1 MAASSWLCSIYVDIV
16 ARTES
21 VVFQNSQWWEDAAL
35 IAIRV
40 LVLRLTEPF
49 HTLVTGCDSP
59 IWTKNPRSWAERS
72 RGGGCLT
79 TSMAVRE
86 AAVRTNMYRHR
97 WSWGEALLQFC
108 ASLSQ
113 PPMRVGEGYCTH
125 CLLGEQR
132 GFWKILLD
140 PTLSTSDTLTT
151 QPFRS
156 LSANTQTILRDQ
168 FNPDQWIHYLF
179 AGN

>member
-49 HTLVTGCDSP
+49 HTLVTGFDSP

-113 PPMRVGEGYCTH
+113 PPMRVGGGVLY
-125 CLLGEQR
+125 
-132 GFWKILLD
+132 
-140 PTLSTSDTLTT
+140 S
-151 QPFRS
+151 
-156 LSANTQTILRDQ
+156 
-168 FNPDQWIHYLF
+168 LF
-179 AGN
+179 AGWTERVLKNPAGPDPQHQWHSHHSTIPFP